1 MRFRDECLRNV
12 LYIEAVIDISILM
25 LSDQQV
31 LARPYVCDEVVVRHV
46 DEKVNESDE
55 KTKVILLRFQ
65 DVVRKDMRYHKD
77 EGTTLPAARVWRAGR
92 GYINSEERNT
102 RP

>member
-1 MRFRDECLRNV
+1 MFH
-12 LYIEAVIDISILM
+12 IEAVIAISILM

-31 LARPYVCDEVVVRHV
+31 LARPYVYDEVVIRHV
-46 DEKVNESDE
+46 NEKVNESDE

-77 EGTTLPAARVWRAGR
+77 EGTTLPAARV
-92 GYINSEERNT
+92 
-102 RP
+102 

>member
-1 MRFRDECLRNV
+1 MFH
-12 LYIEAVIDISILM
+12 IEAVIAISILM

-31 LARPYVCDEVVVRHV
+31 LARPYVCDEVVIRHV

-55 KTKVILLRFQ
+55 KTKVILLRFR

-102 RP
+102 KP

>member
-31 LARPYVCDEVVVRHV
+31 LARPYVYDEVVIRHV
-46 DEKVNESDE
+46 DEKMNESDE
-55 KTKVILLRFQ
+55 KTKVILLRFR
-65 DVVRKDMRYHKD
+65 DVVRKDMR
-77 EGTTLPAARVWRAGR
+77 
-92 GYINSEERNT
+92 
-102 RP
+102 